1 MGLGA
6 HPINPATPALG
17 LIAFLPLRRWKQDEP
32 LEASL
37 GFAQAQRRSVGGLG
51 EMGVES
57 LAIGATSPER
67 GPYRPYSYPYRR
79 YASPYLRYASPYLR
93 YA

>member
-1 MGLGA
+1 M
-6 HPINPATPALG
+6 
-17 LIAFLPLRRWKQDEP
+17 PLRRWKQDEP

-67 GPYRPYSYPYRR
+67 GPYRCYSYPYRRYSYPYRRYSYPYRR
-79 YASPYLRYASPYLR
+79 YAYPYRRYAYPYVP
-93 YA
+93 